1 MIKKILTVLLLALI
15 CIEGY
20 SQDKFVPEWNFGV
33 NFGPTFSTM
42 SFVTTEPGSHLG
54 TKMIQQYKGGVS
66 VRYISEKSLGFI
78 AELNY
83 SQQGYEQQFT
93 DESNDTDN
101 AKSKFVNKLAYLQI
115 PFLTHIYFGGKGRV
129 FVNLGPQI
137 GFLVGERKIKHLSA
151 ADYGDTPIISDQS
164 STTTTSTKV
173 SAQYDLAVQ
182 NKFDYG
188 LVAGMGFELRT
199 GAGNFSIEGRYYMG
213 FSDIYS
219 SHKTDPF
226 SRSAHRVMSAAIT
239 YYMKPF

>member
-1 MIKKILTVLLLALI
+1 MTKRILTVLLLALI
-15 CIEGY
+15 SIKGY

-42 SFVTTEPGSHLG
+42 SFVTTEPGMSVP
-54 TKMIQQYKGGVS
+54 TKMLQQYKGGLS

-83 SQQGYEQQFT
+83 SQQGYEQKFS
-93 DESNDTDN
+93 EELSNLKYSRTL
-101 AKSKFVNKLAYLQI
+101 SYIQI
-115 PFLTHIYFGGKGRV
+115 PFLTHIYFGNKGRV
-129 FVNLGPQI
+129 FINLGPQI
-137 GFLVGERKIKHLSA
+137 SFVVSDSEKKNDAFTTWLATPPDSTHVVAH
-151 ADYGDTPIISDQS
+151 YG
-164 STTTTSTKV
+164 TKV
-173 SAQYDLAVQ
+173 QHKL
-182 NKFDYG
+182 DYG

-199 GAGNFSIEGRYYMG
+199 GAGNFLIEGRYYMG
-213 FSDIYS
+213 FSDIYK